1 VEAMQVA
8 SKEEKLEELD
18 KVDGSTPR
26 IRKGEA

>member
-1 VEAMQVA
+1 VEGMQVA

-26 IRKGEA
+26 I